1 MNELVESSSNVKDI
15 IAKLYVLRDSCKGII
30 RSENAGSSILWFE
43 GAAALLHQGI
53 NELQMRLQISD
64 QGGEGMGDVGASGI
78 KDIISKLYVLR
89 DSCKGASYSE
99 NPDPHAIWF
108 QGAQSILQEAIEQLQ
123 TAVQLI
129 EDKTESQTAYE
140 DEDEGRETTSDEEN
154 EKSVSASQPPEKK
167 RIAIA
172 K

>member
-1 MNELVESSSNVKDI
+1 MNELVESNISIKDI
-15 IAKLYVLRDSCKGII
+15 VAKLYVVRDSCKGII
-30 RSENAGSSILWFE
+30 HSEDAGSSILWFE

-53 NELQMRLQISD
+53 NELQNRLQISD
-64 QGGEGMGDVGASGI
+64 QGGEGMGDADVGGI
-78 KDIISKLYVLR
+78 QDIISKLYVLR

-129 EDKTESQTAYE
+129 EDETEPMPAYE
-140 DEDEGRETTSDEEN
+140 DEEAASGEES
-154 EKSVSASQPPEKK
+154 EESVSAAQTPEKK